1 MFSAMVIWNIG
12 YIIVM
17 EGFRQRGAEIKHLR
31 GIDKKAYREKMKK
44 LRAQE
49 EKEKRKKENAD
60 NNGEK

>member
-1 MFSAMVIWNIG
+1 MLSVMAIWNIG

-17 EGFRQRGAEIKHLR
+17 EVFHKRHAEIKHLR

-60 NNGEK
+60 NKGKK